1 MLLPPSVQ
9 RRGGFKN
16 VAHSAGDSNKVVAH
30 FVGESQ
36 ENQFAENDVSDID
49 ANNHTDLP
57 LNAHGKQGKPD
68 EFETPLA
75 ATTTTEQPRTGDCL
89 FTLEAATSLSILKEL
104 ILYNWQQERVT
115 DLGLTSVYGVPRL
128 GIRTLRHAQLIMQV
142 NFHVRRLLKDDVVW
156 STISI
161 DASNEEREPQHE
173 HKRTAPSIAL
183 VVGAYSGGFTYSM
196 DGLAQLKHKDVASL
210 PPTQRPSLTVQNPPS
225 NSTTDT

>member
-1 MLLPPSVQ
+1 MLLPPPSNV
-9 RRGGFKN
+9 GGASKTSPTL
-16 VAHSAGDSNKVVAH
+16 VGDSNEIVAH

-36 ENQFAENDVSDID
+36 GNQIYENGVSDID
-49 ANNHTDLP
+49 ATNHTDLP
-57 LNAHGKQGKPD
+57 LNAHGKQGKSH
-68 EFETPLA
+68 EIETPLA

-115 DLGLTSVYGVPRL
+115 DLGLTSVYGIPRL
-128 GIRTLRHAQLIMQV
+128 GIRTLRHAQLIMQI

-173 HKRTAPSIAL
+173 QQEDRSVDRPCDWCLLRWLHVLNGWT
-183 VVGAYSGGFTYSM
+183 GAT
-196 DGLAQLKHKDVASL
+196 
-210 PPTQRPSLTVQNPPS
+210 
-225 NSTTDT
+225 